1 MDEEV
6 EARTKNAP
14 FWFPDTQG
22 FLAVAI
28 ITLIALIVTIL
39 LTAPP
44 AIDERT
50 SGVLMTIVGVLI
62 ACLKDVYSFFF
73 GSSKGSQA
81 KDEVQAKVIEN
92 LTPPT
97 GTGNGAPAA
106 AIVAAAEAAAPAAA
120 AEAAPPAAAEAAPP
134 AVDAELDRRG
144 VPDKQGAT
152 S

>member
-1 MDEEV
+1 MDE
-6 EARTKNAP
+6 ATAKRP
-14 FWFPDTQG
+14 FWLPDTQG
-22 FLAVAI
+22 FLAISI
-28 ITLIALIVTIL
+28 IALIALIVVIL
-39 LTAPP
+39 LTRPP

-81 KDEVQAKVIEN
+81 KDESQAKVITT
-92 LTPPT
+92 LTTPPT
-97 GTGNGAPAA
+97 GTGGSPA

-120 AEAAPPAAAEAAPP
+120 AVAAPPAAAEAAPP

-144 VPDKQGAT
+144 VPDKPKENDHAGV
-152 S
+152 

>member
-1 MDEEV
+1 MDEDV
-6 EARTKNAP
+6 AVPKRP
-14 FWFPDTQG
+14 FWLPDTQG

-28 ITLIALIVTIL
+28 IFLIALIVVIL

-73 GSSKGSQA
+73 GSSKGSDSKTDTQN
-81 KDEVQAKVIEN
+81 KIVERLI
-92 LTPPT
+92 PPT
-97 GTGNGAPAA
+97 GTGNGA
-106 AIVAAAEAAAPAAA
+106 AIVAAAEAAAP
-120 AEAAPPAAAEAAPP
+120 PAAAVAAPP

-144 VPDKQGAT
+144 VPDKPKE
-152 S
+152 